1 MTFTISV
8 AGKGGVGK
16 TTFAGLAVRHL
27 SETTGEV
34 VLAVDADP
42 NSNLGE
48 KLGTS
53 PGRTLGEIRED
64 MLAEG
69 DEQLKGVSKQERID
83 YQIRLALKEGKGFDL
98 LTMGRQEGPG
108 CYCYVNNM
116 LRTIIDALA
125 DKYSYS
131 VIDNEAGMEHL
142 SRRTTRR
149 SDVLFVLH
157 DGSKASLAAAA
168 RISSLADQMKLKI
181 GRRVLVQNMVGM
193 DSAEGKVAVLEG
205 FDSSYGVRRSSIIQS
220 RMRETDSIMEIPRTD
235 PAFSD
240 VTKLVDAERKRV

>member
-1 MTFTISV
+1 
-8 AGKGGVGK
+8 
-16 TTFAGLAVRHL
+16 
-27 SETTGEV
+27 
-34 VLAVDADP
+34 
-42 NSNLGE
+42 
-48 KLGTS
+48 
-53 PGRTLGEIRED
+53 
-64 MLAEG
+64 
-69 DEQLKGVSKQERID
+69 LKQDRID
-83 YQIRLALKEGKGFDL
+83 YQIRLALKEGKGFGL

-157 DGSKASLAAAA
+157 DGSKASLAAAT